1 MTKQDW
7 DQFTVSSSGEGTPT
21 ARETYD
27 NFLEFRRVVDQL
39 PKPELRKRGW
49 LDDQNEYSSLL
60 PIFNE
65 IHGAGA
71 RLFRRRDD
79 ASDALCIGWTAFVR
93 AQAEQVALAIEV
105 PEFKG
110 IDADFM
116 EEIAKLSPDEGSIK
130 RLPEILAEQGIIL
143 IYERALPRMKMD
155 GVVFKLKTGQPV
167 IGHSFRFPR
176 LDNFWFTLMHELA
189 HVVLH
194 SDTLDQPIY
203 EDLEGDR
210 NDKKELEADRLAK
223 KSFVKR
229 SLWRNCE
236 PRYKRGHEAV
246 ERFAQ
251 KVGIHPAIIAGLL
264 SREENNYQ
272 AYSGIVNKVDVRKLA
287 FDND

>member
-7 DQFTVSSSGEGTPT
+7 DQFTVSPFGEDTPT
-21 ARETYD
+21 TRETYD

-79 ASDALCIGWTAFVR
+79 ASDALCIAWTAFVR
-93 AQAEQVALAIEV
+93 AQAKQVALAIEV
-105 PEFKG
+105 PKFRG
-110 IDADFM
+110 IDAVFL
-116 EEIAKLSPDEGSIK
+116 EEIAKLSPNEGAIK

-143 IYERALPRMKMD
+143 IYERALPSMKMD

-210 NDKKELEADRLAK
+210 NDQKELEADRLAK

-246 ERFAQ
+246 ERFAH

-264 SREENNYQ
+264 SKEENNYQ

-287 FDND
+287 FEND